1 MAGYLHNDTYDAAL
15 NVIVNATKTLHIT
28 SQQVSTF
35 ANVATYTL
43 GNKTSPSVG
52 APANHTTGRK
62 VTVAAITGGSV
73 TATGTATHYA
83 VVDTANSKVL
93 ASQALSASQAVTS
106 GNTFSLAAFDIAFP
120 APIA

>member
-1 MAGYLHNDTYDAAL
+1 MPAFLNNDTYDAAL

-52 APANHTTGRK
+52 APADHTTGRK

-83 VVDTANSKVL
+83 IVDTANSKVL

-120 APIA
+120 APTA